1 MEDMRR
7 VENVVIEEMG
17 VTRDIVK
24 GETEVGIRRCGKWR
38 LGKTRPKLR
47 VPRKRSRP
55 GYCAGGDTPDPL
67 LARRRCAVCG
77 DQGPTHLEAL
87 EALRLAPEPV
97 STEAVLYQD

>member
-1 MEDMRR
+1 M
-7 VENVVIEEMG
+7 
-17 VTRDIVK
+17 
-24 GETEVGIRRCGKWR
+24 EVGEDEAQAA
-38 LGKTRPKLR
+38 

-67 LARRRCAVCG
+67 LARLRCAVCG